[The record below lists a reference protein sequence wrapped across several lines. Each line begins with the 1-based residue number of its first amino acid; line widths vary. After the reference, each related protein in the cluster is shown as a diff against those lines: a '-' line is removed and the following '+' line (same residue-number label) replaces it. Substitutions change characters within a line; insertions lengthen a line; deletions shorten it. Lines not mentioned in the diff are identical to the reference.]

1 LPFQGTSGKK
11 IENDPDWKEAMK
23 ESEIIWKPTKQYVE
37 GSNVKGFMEQW
48 GIRTYKELYQK
59 SVKDI
64 EWFWPAVMDYLG
76 VHWHRRYDT
85 VLDLDGS
92 RSFERARWFVGGK
105 LSIAYNCLDRHAV
118 DPCSKNRLAF
128 IWEAEDGT
136 VGKWTYLDLHV
147 AANQCANA
155 LKSLGVKKGVA
166 VGLYMPMIPELIVA
180 FWACMKLGAPIIP
193 IFSGFGAKP
202 LGVRLADAKARV
214 LLTTDVGF
222 YKKKT
227 VPLKATCDK
236 AAKGI
241 PGLRHVV
248 VVRRQKDDKVPWV
261 KGRDIWWHDLAP
273 KQSSEFETAVLDAED
288 LAMILYS
295 SGATGKPKGTLHRVG
310 GVLAQVVKEL
320 GFHFDVKPDARFFW
334 ITNIGWM
341 MGPWEVIGVQHFG
354 GCYLIYDGNPLYP
367 NHERVLDMVTRHRL
381 THLGL
386 SPTYGRS
393 LKTKGEEWIR
403 KYDLSSLKFLGSTGE
418 PFDPESYM
426 WVFENIGQGRAP
438 IINIS
443 GGTEMCGCL
452 VSPSPLTPLKPCSV
466 GMPGLGM
473 AIGIADDDGKLIS
486 VGKGHLVLL
495 KPAPSLTR
503 GFLGDWQRYID
514 TYFSW
519 EANPDVWYHG
529 DYIKRDKDGQLTLHG
544 RSDDTINVAGV
555 RTGAG
560 EIESALMDHK
570 AVRESAV
577 IGVPDKL
584 KGSDIVCFVIL
595 KDEYEPSGKLRDE
608 ISRHVARVMGK
619 NLRPRAVEI
628 VPDLPRT
635 RSMKIVRKAIRK
647 KYTGEDPGDLASVEN
662 PGALDYVTEMPEVS

>member
-1 LPFQGTSGKK
+1 MDSPQ
-11 IENDPDWKEAMK
+11 
-23 ESEIIWKPTKQYVE
+23 IIWKPTKAYVK
-37 GSNVKGFMEQW
+37 GSNVKNFMDQW
-48 GIRTYKELYQK
+48 GIKTYKDLYKK
-59 SVKDI
+59 SVNDI
-64 EWFWPAVMDYLG
+64 KWFWPAAMDFLG

-92 RSFERARWFVGGK
+92 KSFERARWFIGGK
-105 LSIAYNCLDRHAV
+105 LSIAYNCLDRHAM
-118 DPCSKNRLAF
+118 DPDAGNRLAF
-128 IWEAEDGT
+128 IWETENGT
-136 VGKWTYLDLHV
+136 TEKWTYLDLYR

-155 LKSLGVKKGVA
+155 LKSLGVRKGVA

-180 FWACMKLGAPIIP
+180 FWACMKLGAPLIP
-193 IFSGFGAKP
+193 VFSGFGAKP
-202 LGVRLADAKARV
+202 LAVRLADSKAMV
-214 LLTTDVGF
+214 LLTADVGF
-222 YKKKT
+222 YKTKPI
-227 VPLKATCDK
+227 PLKTTCDE
-236 AAKGI
+236 AAGEVPSLKHI
-241 PGLRHVV
+241 V
-248 VVRRQKDDKVPWV
+248 VVRRQADLEIPW
-261 KGRDIWWHDLAP
+261 KEDRDTWWHELVP
-273 KQSSEFETAVLDAED
+273 KQSAHFKSAVLDAED

-295 SGATGKPKGTLHRVG
+295 SGTTGKPKGTLHRVA
-310 GVLAQVVKEL
+310 GVFAQVVKEL
-320 GFHFDVKPDARFFW
+320 GFHFDVKPDSRFYW

-341 MGPWEVIGVQHFG
+341 MGPWEIMGVQNFG
-354 GCYLIYDGNPLYP
+354 GAYLIYEGNPFYP
-367 NHERVLDMVTRHRL
+367 NHERVLDMISRHRL

-386 SPTYGRS
+386 SPTYSRS
-393 LKTKGEEWIR
+393 LKTKGDDWIE

-418 PFDPESYM
+418 PFDPGSYM
-426 WVFENIGQGRAP
+426 WIFKNIGQRRVP

-473 AIGIADDDGKLIS
+473 AIGIADDNGRLIDK
-486 VGKGHLVLL
+486 GKGHLVLL

-503 GFLGDWQRYID
+503 GFLGDWNRYIE

-519 EANPDVWYHG
+519 EKNLDVWYHG
-529 DYIKRDKDGQLTLHG
+529 DYIKRDEQGQLTLHG

-560 EIESALMDHK
+560 EIESALMDHE
-570 AVRESAV
+570 AVLESAV

-595 KDEYEPSGKLRDE
+595 KDGYEPSEKLNTDLAQ
-608 ISRHVARVMGK
+608 HVAKIMGK
-619 NLRPRAVEI
+619 NLRPKAIEI

-647 KYTGEDPGDLASVEN
+647 KYLGEDPGDLASVEN
-662 PGALDYVTEMPEVS
+662 PGALDYIYQGKV

>member
-1 LPFQGTSGKK
+1 MEKSTV
-11 IENDPDWKEAMK
+11 
-23 ESEIIWKPTKQYVE
+23 IWKPTQDYVH
-37 GSNVKGFMEQW
+37 GSNVKGFMDQW
-48 GIRTYKELYQK
+48 GIRSYEALYKK
-59 SVKDI
+59 SIKDI
-64 EWFWPAVMDYLG
+64 RWFWPAAMDFLG
-76 VHWHRRYDT
+76 VHWNRRYNT

-92 RSFERARWFVGGK
+92 KAFERARWFVGGK
-105 LSIAYNCLDRHAV
+105 LSIAYNCLDRHAL
-118 DPCSKNRLAF
+118 DPLARNRLAF

-136 VGKWTYLDLHV
+136 VEKWTYLDLYR

-155 LKSLGVKKGVA
+155 LQSLGVKKGVT

-180 FWACMKLGAPIIP
+180 FWACMKLGAPFIP
-193 IFSGFGAKP
+193 VFSGFGAKP
-202 LGVRLADAKARV
+202 LAVRLADAKAKV
-214 LLTTDVGF
+214 LLTADVGF
-222 YKKKT
+222 YKGRPI
-227 VPLKATCDK
+227 PLKTTCDQ
-236 AAKGI
+236 AAQDV
-241 PGLRHVV
+241 PTLQHVV
-248 VVRRQKDDKVPWV
+248 VVRRQAQDAIAWTET
-261 KGRDIWWHDLAP
+261 RDIWWHELVP
-273 KQSSEFETAVLDAED
+273 KQSPLFKTAVLDAED

-295 SGATGKPKGTLHRVG
+295 SGTTGKPKGTLHRVA
-310 GVLAQVVKEL
+310 GVFAQVVKEL
-320 GFHFDVKPDARFFW
+320 GFHFDVKPDSRFFW

-341 MGPWEVIGVQHFG
+341 MGPWQVMGVQHFG
-354 GCYLIYDGNPLYP
+354 GCHLIYEGNPAFP
-367 NHERVLDMVTRHRL
+367 NHERVLDMVARHGI

-386 SPTYGRS
+386 SPTFSRS
-393 LKTKGEEWIR
+393 LKTQGEGWIER
-403 KYDLSSLKFLGSTGE
+403 YDLSSLKFLGSTGE

-426 WVFENIGQGRAP
+426 WVFHNIGQGRVP

-473 AIGIADDDGKLIS
+473 AIGIADDDGKLMKL
-486 VGKGHLVLL
+486 GKGHLVLL

-519 EANPDVWYHG
+519 EKNPNVWYHG
-529 DYIKRDKDGQLTLHG
+529 DYINRDAEGQLTLHG

-560 EIESALMDHK
+560 EIESALMDHE

-577 IGVPDKL
+577 IGVPDRL

-595 KDEYEPSGKLRDE
+595 KDEYQPSDE
-608 ISRHVARVMGK
+608 LNASIAQHVTKIMGK
-619 NLRPRAVEI
+619 NLKPRAIEF

-647 KYTGEDPGDLASVEN
+647 KYVGQDPGDLASVEN
-662 PGALDYVTEMPEVS
+662 PTALDYIPIGGP

>member
-1 LPFQGTSGKK
+1 M
-11 IENDPDWKEAMK
+11 D
-23 ESEIIWKPTKQYVE
+23 
-37 GSNVKGFMEQW
+37 QW
-48 GIRTYKELYQK
+48 GIKTYKDLYKK
-59 SVKDI
+59 SVNDI
-64 EWFWPAVMDYLG
+64 QWFWPAAMDFLG

-92 RSFERARWFVGGK
+92 KSFERARWFIGGK
-105 LSIAYNCLDRHAV
+105 LSIAYNCLDRHAM
-118 DPCSKNRLAF
+118 DPYAGNRLAF
-128 IWEAEDGT
+128 IWETENGT
-136 VGKWTYLDLHV
+136 TEKWTYLDLYR

-155 LKSLGVKKGVA
+155 LKSLGVRKGVA

-180 FWACMKLGAPIIP
+180 FWACMKLGAPLIP
-193 IFSGFGAKP
+193 VFSGFGAKP
-202 LGVRLADAKARV
+202 LAVRLADAKAKV
-214 LLTTDVGF
+214 LLTADVGF
-222 YKKKT
+222 YKTKPI
-227 VPLKATCDK
+227 PLKTTCDE
-236 AAKGI
+236 AAGEVTSLKHI
-241 PGLRHVV
+241 V
-248 VVRRQKDDKVPWV
+248 VVRRQADLEIPW
-261 KGRDIWWHDLAP
+261 KADRDTWWHELVP
-273 KQSSEFETAVLDAED
+273 KQSANFKSAVLDAED

-295 SGATGKPKGTLHRVG
+295 SGTTGKPKGTLHRVA
-310 GVLAQVVKEL
+310 GVFAQVVKEL
-320 GFHFDVKPDARFFW
+320 GFHFDVKPDSRFYW

-341 MGPWEVIGVQHFG
+341 MGPWEIMGVQNFG
-354 GCYLIYDGNPLYP
+354 GAYLIYEGNPFYP
-367 NHERVLDMVTRHRL
+367 NHERVLDMISRHRL

-386 SPTYGRS
+386 SPTYSRS
-393 LKTKGEEWIR
+393 LKTKGDDWID

-418 PFDPESYM
+418 PFDPGSYM
-426 WVFENIGQGRAP
+426 WVFQNIGQRRVP

-473 AIGIADDDGKLIS
+473 AIGIADDNGRLIDK
-486 VGKGHLVLL
+486 GKGHLVLL

-503 GFLGDWQRYID
+503 GFLGDWNRYIE

-519 EANPDVWYHG
+519 EKNLDVWYHG
-529 DYIKRDKDGQLTLHG
+529 DYIKRDEQGQLTLHG

-560 EIESALMDHK
+560 EIESALMDHE
-570 AVRESAV
+570 AVLESAV

-595 KDEYEPSGKLRDE
+595 KDGYEPSEKLNTDLAQ
-608 ISRHVARVMGK
+608 HVTRIMGK
-619 NLRPRAVEI
+619 NLQPKVIEI

-647 KYTGEDPGDLASVEN
+647 KYLGEDPGDLASVEN
-662 PGALDYVTEMPEVS
+662 PGTLDYIVKARPGATCLD

>member
-1 LPFQGTSGKK
+1 MAK
-11 IENDPDWKEAMK
+11 
-23 ESEIIWKPTKQYVE
+23 SEIIWRPTRQYTE
-37 GSNVKGFMEQW
+37 GSNVKGFMDQW
-48 GIRTYKELYQK
+48 GIRTYKALYRK
-59 SVKDI
+59 SIQDI
-64 EWFWPAVMDYLG
+64 TWFWPAAMDYLG

-92 RSFERARWFVGGK
+92 RSFERARWFIGGK
-105 LSIAYNCLDRHAV
+105 LSIVHNCLDRHAQ
-118 DPCSKNRLAF
+118 DPGATNRLAF

-136 VGKWTYLDLHV
+136 VAKWTYWDLYTAV
-147 AANQCANA
+147 NRFANA
-155 LKSLGVKKGVA
+155 LKSLGVKKGTT

-180 FWACMKLGAPIIP
+180 FWACMKLGAPLIP

-202 LGVRLADAKARV
+202 LGVRLADAGAQILV
-214 LLTTDVGF
+214 TADVGF
-222 YKKKT
+222 YKSKP
-227 VPLKATCDK
+227 VPLKETCDS
-236 AAKGI
+236 AARQVPTLRHIVVVKRQSTAGI
-241 PGLRHVV
+241 P
-248 VVRRQKDDKVPWV
+248 WTE
-261 KGRDIWWHDLAP
+261 GRDIWWDDLVLSA
-273 KQSSEFETAVLDAED
+273 SSHCETTILDAED

-295 SGATGKPKGTLHRVG
+295 SGTTGKPKGTLHRVG

-320 GFHFDVKPDARFFW
+320 GFHFDVKPDSRFYW

-341 MGPWEVIGVQHFG
+341 MGPWQVMGVQHFG
-354 GCYLIYDGNPLYP
+354 GCFFIYDGNPLYP
-367 NHERVLDMVTRHRL
+367 NHERVMDMVARHQL

-386 SPTYGRS
+386 SPTYSRS
-393 LKTKGEEWIR
+393 LKTQGEAWID

-426 WVFENIGQGRAP
+426 WVFRNIGKGHIP

-452 VSPSPLTPLKPCSV
+452 VSPSPMTPLKSCSV

-473 AIGIADDDGKLIS
+473 AIGIAGDDGKLIGT
-486 VGKGHLVLL
+486 GKGHLVLL

-503 GFLGDWQRYID
+503 GFLDDWDRYVE

-519 EANPDVWYHG
+519 EPNRSVWYHG
-529 DYIKRDKDGQLTLHG
+529 DYIRRDKQGQLTLHG

-560 EIESALMDHK
+560 EIEAALMDHE
-570 AVRESAV
+570 AVREAAV
-577 IGVPDKL
+577 IGVPDKV
-584 KGSDIVCFVIL
+584 KGSDIVCYVIL
-595 KDEYEPSGKLRDE
+595 KETFEPTEKLKADLAK
-608 ISRHVARVMGK
+608 HVVAVMGK
-619 NLRPRAVEI
+619 NLRPKAVEI

-647 KYTGEDPGDLASVEN
+647 KYLGQDPGDLASIEN
-662 PGALDYVTEMPEVS
+662 PGALDYVQTGKEHA

>member
-1 LPFQGTSGKK
+1 MKK
-11 IENDPDWKEAMK
+11 AN
-23 ESEIIWKPTKQYVE
+23 IIWKPTKAYVE
-37 GSNVKGFMEQW
+37 GSHVKGFMDRW
-48 GIRTYKELYQK
+48 GIRTYQALYK
-59 SVKDI
+59 RSVKDI
-64 EWFWPAVMDYLG
+64 TWFWPAAMDYLG

-105 LSIAYNCLDRHAV
+105 ISIVHNCLDRHAL
-118 DPCSKNRLAF
+118 DASSKNRLAF
-128 IWEAEDGT
+128 IWEMEDGT
-136 VGKWTYLDLHV
+136 IEKWTYLDLFR

-155 LKSLGVKKGVA
+155 LQSLGVRKGVT
-166 VGLYMPMIPELIVA
+166 VGLYMPMIPQLIVA
-180 FWACMKLGAPIIP
+180 FWACMKLGAPLIP

-214 LLTTDVGF
+214 LLTADEGY
-222 YKKKT
+222 YKGKPIPLKKT
-227 VPLKATCDK
+227 CDQ
-236 AAKGI
+236 AAK
-241 PGLRHVV
+241 LVSSLKHMVV
-248 VVRRQKDDKVPWV
+248 VQRQKKRRIPWT
-261 KGRDIWWHDLAP
+261 KGRDVWWHDLVP
-273 KQSSEFETAVLDAED
+273 GQSAAFESTILDAED

-295 SGATGKPKGTLHRVG
+295 SGTTGKPKGTLHRVG
-310 GVLAQVVKEL
+310 GVFAQVVKEL
-320 GFHFDVKPDARFFW
+320 GFHFDVKPDSRFYW

-341 MGPWEVIGVQHFG
+341 MGPWEVMGVQHFG
-354 GCYLIYDGNPLYP
+354 GCYVIYEGNPAYP
-367 NHERVLDMVTRHRL
+367 DHERVVDMVSRHRL

-386 SPTYGRS
+386 SPTYSRS
-393 LKTKGEEWIR
+393 LKTRGEQWIAN
-403 KYDLSSLKFLGSTGE
+403 YDLSCLKFLGSTGE

-426 WVFENIGQGRAP
+426 WVFQHIGGGRVP

-473 AIGIADDDGKLIS
+473 AIGIADDNGHLIET
-486 VGKGHLVLL
+486 GTGHLVLQ

-503 GFLGDWQRYID
+503 GFLGDWQRYLE

-519 EANPDVWYHG
+519 DKNPHVWYHG
-529 DYIKRDKDGQLTLHG
+529 DFIRKDKTGQLTLHG

-560 EIESALMDHK
+560 EIESALMDHE

-595 KDEYEPSGKLRDE
+595 KEKVKPATPLRDD
-608 ISRHVARVMGK
+608 ISRHVTKIMGK
-619 NLRPRAVEI
+619 NLRPKTIVF

-635 RSMKIVRKAIRK
+635 RSMKIVRGAIRR
-647 KYTGEDPGDLASVEN
+647 KYLGQDPGDLSSVEN
-662 PGALDYVTEMPEVS
+662 PAALDYVPVEKV